1 MSVINNVLKEI
12 ENKPSAFT
20 PLELADVP
28 NAKTQ
33 TNVYIRTWVIGF
45 LLLALIVLAVFF
57 FSQKNVFNMFSKDQ
71 IVESVSE
78 VSNTNTVPVDKIL
91 IQKEQPV
98 TVKKEITGLQLNE
111 EQNFLELTLQLPLGA
126 QSFLKQSGLNRY
138 VFFISNAG
146 KQVVAPEIT
155 DNAWLTSINVSEV
168 EAGLEIQ
175 FFTKNKVLVE
185 TLHQEKE
192 GSYLWAI
199 RLKKPTQD
207 DKVKVVEKKVDPNI
221 KSNIA
226 TTDKKNNIAKA
237 NITTEPVTDEIKPDR
252 QLSKNV
258 KLEIKPVLS
267 GNSDAERLA
276 KADIALQQ
284 KAWSQAQKH
293 LQDLLNSSVDKK
305 VRIKLLS
312 VYQQQHKSAEMKLLL
327 GKSLQ
332 LYPKNS
338 EFFVMDAGLLFTD
351 KKYSTLI
358 KNYNDNLDDIKIIN
372 LVAASYQRTNQHKN
386 AANYY
391 QESLRLNFQQPRQ
404 WISLAISQEQLSK
417 FDRSIQSYKM
427 ALKSGALNERLETFI
442 HKRLQQLSSS
452 GQ

>member
-33 TNVYIRTWVIGF
+33 TNVYIRIWVIGF

-305 VRIKLLS
+305 VR
-312 VYQQQHKSAEMKLLL
+312 
-327 GKSLQ
+327 
-332 LYPKNS
+332 
-338 EFFVMDAGLLFTD
+338 
-351 KKYSTLI
+351 
-358 KNYNDNLDDIKIIN
+358 
-372 LVAASYQRTNQHKN
+372 
-386 AANYY
+386 
-391 QESLRLNFQQPRQ
+391 
-404 WISLAISQEQLSK
+404 
-417 FDRSIQSYKM
+417 
-427 ALKSGALNERLETFI
+427 
-442 HKRLQQLSSS
+442 
-452 GQ
+452 